1 MPLVKSSAEIIKLL
15 DERREQQGMTY
26 NQTSTAMGKSG
37 QILLQAVRGH
47 SARFTTDSLMALAE
61 VLDLEIEI
69 RPKPKAVKST
79 QARIA
84 EAKQAARA
92 KRAAKE
98 AQVAARAVESHPQP
112 DFTDPNDPTR
122 QRVEKELDAIYE
134 STSGW
139 VKSGK

>member
-47 SARFTTDSLMALAE
+47 SARFTTDSLMALVE
-61 VLDLEIEI
+61 VLDLEVII
-69 RPKPKAVKST
+69 QPRPKALKTT

-84 EAKQAARA
+84 EAKQAAKE
-92 KRAAKE
+92 KRAAKQAE
-98 AQVAARAVESHPQP
+98 VAARAVESQPQP
-112 DFTDPNDPTR
+112 DFTNPADPS
-122 QRVEKELDAIYE
+122 RVAAEENLDRIYAA
-134 STSGW
+134 TSGW
-139 VKSGK
+139 RDAGK

>member
-1 MPLVKSSAEIIKLL
+1 MPLVQSSAEIIKLL
-15 DERREQQGMTY
+15 DERRVQQGMTY

-47 SARFTTDSLMALAE
+47 SSRFTTDSLMALAE

-69 RPKPKAVKST
+69 RPKPKVAKST

-84 EAKQAARA
+84 EARQAAKA
-92 KRAAKE
+92 KRAAKDAE
-98 AQVAARAVESHPQP
+98 VAARAVESQPQP

-122 QRVEKELDAIYE
+122 KRVEADMDDLHAKMLAWR
-134 STSGW
+134 G
-139 VKSGK
+139 VK